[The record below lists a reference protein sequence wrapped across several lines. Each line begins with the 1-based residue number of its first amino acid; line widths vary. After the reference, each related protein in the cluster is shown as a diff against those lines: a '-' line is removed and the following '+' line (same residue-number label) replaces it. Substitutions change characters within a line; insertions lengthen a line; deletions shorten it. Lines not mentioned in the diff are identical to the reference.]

1 MINNLIGVMQGRLTA
16 PKGRKN
22 IQFFPNGHMGVSD
35 EFREAKLLHLDYIE
49 WLVTNS
55 STNPLLGDLYSCERI
70 KNLIENSKVLVNT
83 ICLDYLK
90 DVNLNKAGGFI
101 FAKNTLTWI
110 ANMANRI
117 GCKLLIIPIYE
128 KNMNFPTIK
137 SLISSAIDDYRVKIA
152 LEFLDVNSF
161 TGLNFISDLTYRDRV
176 FFRYSVN
183 NFGIG
188 CCFDIGNNCGRDII
202 KELDNYYIHDMLFH
216 IHIKEKNINGETVP
230 LGTGVIG
237 RNGWKDIFAFLR
249 RVNYLGNFTLEVA
262 RGEEG
267 KEKETIKGQ
276 LEFIKGLI

>member
-22 IQFFPNGHMGVSD
+22 IQFFPNGHMRVSD

-128 KNMNFPTIK
+128 KNMDFSTIK
-137 SLISSAIDDYRVKIA
+137 SLISSVIEDYHVKIA
-152 LEFLDVNSF
+152 FEFLDVNSF
-161 TGLNFISDLTYRDRV
+161 TGINFISDLIYQDRAS
-176 FFRYSVN
+176 FRHSFN

-216 IHIKEKNINGETVP
+216 IHIKEKNTNGETVS

-237 RNGWKDIFAFLR
+237 IEGWKDIFTFLR
-249 RVNYLGNFTLEVA
+249 RVDYLGNFTLQVA
-262 RGEEG
+262 RGKEGEEI
-267 KEKETIKGQ
+267 ETIKGQ
-276 LEFIKGLI
+276 LEFIKGLM